1 MLIKH
6 SNIEFGTKWWFL
18 YRLRRSDLNLD
29 AVKEI
34 GLDVLRHTQSAVFLK
49 RFSSEEE
56 LDIEAAVKYGETPVN
71 LPSRQ
76 GIIKQ

>member
-6 SNIEFGTKWWFL
+6 SNIESGVKWWFL
-18 YRLRRSDLNLD
+18 YRLRRSDLSLD
-29 AVKEI
+29 DAREI
-34 GLDVLRHTQSAVFLK
+34 GLDVLRHTRSAVFLK

-71 LPSRQ
+71 LPR
-76 GIIKQ
+76 GEV

>member
-18 YRLRRSDLNLD
+18 YRLRRNDLSLD
-29 AVKEI
+29 AIKEI
-34 GLDVLRHTQSAVFLK
+34 GLDVLRHIRVVVFLK

-56 LDIEAAVKYGETPVN
+56 LDIEAAIKYGE
-71 LPSRQ
+71 LPIDLPRDEV
-76 GIIKQ
+76 